1 MLEIT
6 DNLSNGFDTALSA
19 FIDGITPPPRFSVM
33 EWADER
39 RILPSKGSAEP
50 GRWRTSRTPYLAPI
64 MDCLDPY
71 HPAKRIVFM
80 KSSQVGGTEVGNNWV
95 GWFIDTQRSSMMVV
109 QPTLDMAEKWSKQ
122 RLAPMIE
129 ATPSLSDKVKPAR
142 SRDSGNT
149 TLMKEWPGGLLVVSG
164 ANSAASLASMPIG
177 NLLLDEID
185 RYPFELE
192 GEGDPIKI
200 AEARTTTYRRAK
212 IMLISSPTI
221 ESLSRINKEF
231 NASKR
236 HFLHVPCPHCNE
248 LQELKFENLRWP
260 EGKPEETLYY
270 CEHCGTG
277 IDHSHKTWMLE
288 NSQYVSND
296 PDNDA
301 WGFHISGLLAP
312 SGLGLTWAEIATE
325 YDEVK
330 NDPTRLKVFKNTRLG
345 ICEKDP
351 IEKVDYAEL
360 MSRAEDYPLRVLP
373 DGCLLVT
380 IGIDVQKDRFAVLA
394 LGFGRGGKRWYLD
407 WNEIEGDPLKPE
419 TWAPLTQYLATPF
432 TNNDGVP
439 IYPRSI
445 AIDSGNWQNEVLNYV
460 RNRPVKGMF
469 AVKGASRP
477 GKPIIGKPSK
487 VDLKRNGQIVKYG
500 AEQWQVGHDTAKFDL
515 FSRLQSDRTAS
526 GHDDMLIHFSKEL
539 PEHFYT
545 QLTAEVYDPNK
556 RRWVKVRQR
565 NECLDCSNYALA
577 AAYHPT
583 LRVHLMRNTH
593 WDELEAKLTQ
603 KGKTI
608 DLFAMGA
615 DAEPNDATEHHNN
628 QRPETVEARPT
639 AKRRRWK

>member
-1 MLEIT
+1 MLQIS
-6 DNLSNGFDTALSA
+6 DNLSDGFSAALES
-19 FIDGITPPPRFSVM
+19 FIEGITPPPRYVVR
-33 EWADER
+33 EWADQR

-50 GRWRTSRTPYLAPI
+50 GRWRTSRTPYLEKI

-129 ATPSLSDKVKPAR
+129 ATPSLNEKIKPAR

-185 RYPFELE
+185 RYPFELD

-236 HFLHVPCPHCNE
+236 HHLHFPCPHCGE
-248 LQELKFENLRWP
+248 KQELKFENLRWP
-260 EGKPEETLYY
+260 TGRPEEAMYH

-277 IDHSHKTWMLE
+277 VEHSHKTWMLE
-288 NSQYVSND
+288 HSEWVSDD
-296 PDNDA
+296 PDSEA
-301 WGFHISGLLAP
+301 WGFHLSGLWAP
-312 SGLGLTWAEIATE
+312 AGLGLTWGEIAAE

-330 NDPTRLKVFKNTRLG
+330 DDPTRLKVFKNTRLG

-360 MSRAEDYPLRVLP
+360 MSRAEDYSLRVLP
-373 DGCLLVT
+373 EGCLLVT
-380 IGIDVQKDRFAVLA
+380 VGVDVQKDRFAILA
-394 LGFGRGGKRWYLD
+394 LGFGRGGQRWYLD
-407 WNEIEGDPLKPE
+407 WIEIEGDPLKPE
-419 TWAPLTQYLATPF
+419 SWAKLTQYLATPF
-432 TNNDGVP
+432 TTTDGVP
-439 IYPRSI
+439 VYARSI

-460 RNRPVKGMF
+460 RNRPVRGLF
-469 AVKGASRP
+469 AVKGASQY

-487 VDLKRNGQIVKYG
+487 VDLKRNGQVLKHG

-515 FSRLQSDRTAS
+515 FARLQSDRAAS
-526 GHDDMLIHFSKEL
+526 GHADQLIHFSKEL
-539 PEHFYT
+539 PEYFYT

-556 RRWVKVRQR
+556 RRWVKIRQR
-565 NECLDCSNYALA
+565 NESLDCSNYALA
-577 AAYHPT
+577 AAYHPNV
-583 LRVHLMRNTH
+583 RAHLMKDTH
-593 WDELEAKLTQ
+593 WDSIEESISK

-608 DLFAMGA
+608 DLFASSEPTESTTEPQA
-615 DAEPNDATEHHNN
+615 DHKPIEPPKQA
-628 QRPETVEARPT
+628 PP
-639 AKRRRWK
+639 KKRRWK